1 LGALAIFAIGGL
13 AISQVLWIR
22 SVGHLGI
29 ALSSLH
35 INATPFYVM
44 LILFALGGA
53 WNWTQAAAA
62 LVVGVGVLIAQGVFV
77 KAPIEARNDP
87 PLER

>member
-1 LGALAIFAIGGL
+1 
-13 AISQVLWIR
+13 
-22 SVGHLGI
+22 
-29 ALSSLH
+29 
-35 INATPFYVM
+35 M

-62 LVVGVGVLIAQGVFV
+62 LVVGVGVLIAQGVFF
-77 KAPIEARNDP
+77 KAPIEAPIEARNEP